1 MSPHQGFAMT
11 SQARVSRRL
20 VLQAGAAASALG
32 APGLLLAQ
40 PRSIKVGL
48 VHPVSGGLAYSGGQG
63 RLGCQLAIDEIN
75 AAGGIKSMGG
85 ARLEAALADSQSRP
99 EVGVSEV
106 ERLHQEGVAAY
117 VGCFSSAIALPATQA
132 AAKYNTPF
140 MIDVGVSDNIV
151 NRGLKNV
158 FRLAPG
164 FGKCVDDAI
173 EGLGQVNKAA
183 GGIAK
188 KAVLVHEESEFGTG
202 TAKLLAGKLPGIG
215 IEVAEVIKH
224 ANPTRDFSNVAL
236 RIRSLRP
243 DLVIMSNYQNE
254 YVLLARTLHQQKVD
268 LVAMFSVLGGGF
280 NYKLVQEQPE
290 VAQHMMDFNHWFNPR
305 NPRAADLRKR
315 AADRGALFTFEVY
328 CGYNSVKCYADAV
341 QRAGTADKEKVI
353 AALEASTWSDHFM
366 PYAPTKFVNGQ
377 NQGGRAVLLQASR
390 TDIEV
395 VWPNEF
401 AAAKPVFPKPKFS

>member
-1 MSPHQGFAMT
+1 MT

-40 PRSIKVGL
+40 PRSIKIGL

-85 ARLEAALADSQSRP
+85 ARLEAALGDSQSRP

-183 GGIAK
+183 GGVAK

-202 TAKLLAGKLPGIG
+202 TAKLLAGKLPGVG

-268 LVAMFSVLGGGF
+268 LAAMFSVLGGGF
-280 NYKLVQEQPE
+280 NYKLVQEQPD

-328 CGYNSVKCYADAV
+328 CGYNSVKCYADAL
-341 QRAGTADKEKVI
+341 QRAGTADKEKAI

-366 PYAPTKFVNGQ
+366 PYGATKFVNGQ

-390 TDIEV
+390 TDIDV

-401 AAAKPVFPKPKFS
+401 AATKPVFPKPKFS

>member
-1 MSPHQGFAMT
+1 MT
-11 SQARVSRRL
+11 SDVRVSRRL
-20 VLQAGAAASALG
+20 ILQAGAATTAFG

-40 PRSIKVGL
+40 PAPIKIGL

-85 ARLEAALADSQSRP
+85 AKLEAALGDSQSRP

-106 ERLHQEGVAAY
+106 ERLHQAGVAAY

-140 MIDVGVSDNIV
+140 MIDVGVSDQIV
-151 NRGLKNV
+151 RRGLKNV

-173 EGLGQVNKAA
+173 VGLGEINRTA
-183 GGIAK
+183 GGVAK
-188 KAVLVHEESEFGTG
+188 TAVLVHEESEFGTG
-202 TAKLLAGKLPGIG
+202 TAKLLADRLPGINVQ
-215 IEVAEVIKH
+215 VAEVIKH

-236 RIRSLRP
+236 RIKGIKP

-254 YVLLARTLHQQKVD
+254 YVLLARTLHQQRVD
-268 LVAMFSVLGGGF
+268 VAAMFSVLGGGF
-280 NYKLVQEQPE
+280 NFKLVSEQPD
-290 VAQHMMDFNHWFNPR
+290 VAQNMMDFNHWYNPN
-305 NPRAADLRKR
+305 NPKAIAMRK
-315 AADRGALFTFEVY
+315 AVEAKGGLFTFEVY
-328 CGYNSVKCYADAV
+328 CGYNSVKCYADALE
-341 QRAGTADKEKVI
+341 RARSADKERVI
-353 AALEASTWSDHFM
+353 AALEASAWSDHFM
-366 PYAPTKFVNGQ
+366 PYGPTKFVDGQ
-377 NQGGRAVLLQASR
+377 NSGGRAAMLQATR
-390 TDIEV
+390 TDINV

-401 AAAKPVFPKPKFS
+401 SAVKPVFPRPKFS

>member
-1 MSPHQGFAMT
+1 MNQN
-11 SQARVSRRL
+11 ARLSRRL
-20 VLQAGAAASALG
+20 VLQAGAASTVLG

-40 PRSIKVGL
+40 PRPIKIGL

-85 ARLEAALADSQSRP
+85 ARLEAALGDSQSRP

-183 GGIAK
+183 GGVAK

-215 IEVAEVIKH
+215 IEVVEVIKH

-254 YVLLARTLHQQKVD
+254 YVLLARTLHQQRVD
-268 LVAMFSVLGGGF
+268 LAGMFSVLGGGF
-280 NYKLVQEQPE
+280 NYKLIQEQPD

-315 AADRGALFTFEVY
+315 TADRGALFTFEVY

-366 PYAPTKFVNGQ
+366 PYGPTKFVNGQ
-377 NQGGRAVLLQASR
+377 NQGGKAVLLQATR